1 MILAQGNFRS
11 GAQLLLTQEGEQNRL
26 DIVYTDENGNVTQR
40 YEDPILVRILCED
53 TEHTAVE
60 LEQDGSWVQ
69 AETAVLGSYLEFSMD
84 KPGIYRVTIMQDRG
98 KMEGMILI
106 AGCCVLAVLL
116 LIVVG
121 LLGRRRKKRAGKK
134 EEGTQGAEK

>member
-1 MILAQGNFRS
+1 MSKITACIMLSASCAFLRASRCCRAQS
-11 GAQLLLTQEGEQNRL
+11 PEQNRL

-84 KPGIYRVTIMQDRG
+84 NSFPGTSGIS
-98 KMEGMILI
+98 
-106 AGCCVLAVLL
+106 AS
-116 LIVVG
+116 
-121 LLGRRRKKRAGKK
+121 
-134 EEGTQGAEK
+134 